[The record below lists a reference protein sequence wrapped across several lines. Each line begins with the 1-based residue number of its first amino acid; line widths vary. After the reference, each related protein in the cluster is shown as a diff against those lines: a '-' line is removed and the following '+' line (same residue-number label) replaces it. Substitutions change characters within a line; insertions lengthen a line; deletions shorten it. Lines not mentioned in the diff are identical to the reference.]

1 MNLKPGLYIVSTP
14 IGNLNDITLRALDV
28 LKSSDI
34 IFCEDTRVSNKLLV
48 KHQIK
53 ASLKVYNDNSDLSSR
68 NSIKR
73 LIEEGKII
81 SLISDAGTPLISDPG
96 YKLVRDLKTYGL
108 YVDVIPGP
116 CAAIAALT
124 LSGMPTDKFYFSGFL
139 PKTREGKLKIFNS
152 LSSMNCTLVFYE
164 TALRLVPTLEIA
176 AEVLGNRQANVA
188 RELTKLYQESTTAK
202 LSELIDHYKST
213 PPKGEIVFSIQ
224 GEESLVISIDTIREH
239 ISILI
244 AQGLSAKSVSDKLFA
259 QYSESFSRK
268 DIYKMTNEIKEN
280 LLDKK

>member
-53 ASLKVYNDNSDLSSR
+53 ASLKVYNDNSDISSR
-68 NSIKR
+68 NNIKK

-96 YKLVRDLKTYGL
+96 YKLVRDLKGCGL

-124 LSGMPTDKFYFSGFL
+124 LSGLPTDKFYFAGFL
-139 PKTREGKLKIFNS
+139 PKTREGKLKTFNA
-152 LSSMNCTLVFYE
+152 LSSMDCTLIFYE
-164 TALRLVPTLEIA
+164 TALRLLHTLEIA
-176 AEVLGNRQANVA
+176 LEALGNRQANVA
-188 RELTKLYQESTTAK
+188 REITKLYQESNTAN
-202 LSELIDHYKST
+202 LSELIDHYKLS
-213 PPKGEIVFSIQ
+213 PPKGEIVFSIYGQ
-224 GEESLVISIDTIREH
+224 EFGSVSVDKLRADIIG
-239 ISILI
+239 LI
-244 AQGLSAKSVSDKLFA
+244 AQGLSAKSVSDKMFA
-259 QYSESFSRK
+259 QYSECFSRK
-268 DIYKMTNEIKEN
+268 DIYKMTNEIKEESR
-280 LLDKK
+280 

>member
-68 NSIKR
+68 NNIKK
-73 LIEEGKII
+73 LIIEGKII

-96 YKLVRDLKTYGL
+96 YKLVRDLKSYGL
-108 YVDVIPGP
+108 SVDVIPGP

-124 LSGMPTDKFYFSGFL
+124 LSGLPTDKFYFAGFL
-139 PKTREGKLKIFNS
+139 PKTREGKVKIFNS
-152 LSSMNCTLVFYE
+152 LSRMNCTLIFYE
-164 TALRLVPTLEIA
+164 TSLRLLHTLEIA
-176 AEVLGNRQANVA
+176 LEILGNRQANVA
-188 RELTKLYQESTTAK
+188 RELTKLYQESNTTK
-202 LSELIDHYKST
+202 LSELIDHYKSSS
-213 PPKGEIVFSIQ
+213 PKGEVVFSIQ
-224 GEESLVISIDTIREH
+224 GEESLAISTDKLREN
-239 ISILI
+239 ISNLI
-244 AQGLSAKSVSDKLFA
+244 AQGLSAKSVSDKMFA
-259 QYSESFSRK
+259 QYSECFSRK
-268 DIYKMTNEIKEN
+268 DIYKITNEIKSGF
-280 LLDKK
+280 

>member
-68 NSIKR
+68 NNIKK
-73 LIEEGKII
+73 LIIEGKII

-96 YKLVRDLKTYGL
+96 YKLVRDLKSYGL
-108 YVDVIPGP
+108 SVDVIPGP

-124 LSGMPTDKFYFSGFL
+124 LSGLPTDKFYFAGFL
-139 PKTREGKLKIFNS
+139 PKTREGKVKIFNS
-152 LSSMNCTLVFYE
+152 LSRMNCTLIFYE
-164 TALRLVPTLEIA
+164 TSLRLLHTLEIA
-176 AEVLGNRQANVA
+176 LEILGNRQANVA
-188 RELTKLYQESTTAK
+188 RELTKLYQESNTTK
-202 LSELIDHYKST
+202 LSELIDHYKSS
-213 PPKGEIVFSIQ
+213 PPKGEVVFSIQ
-224 GEESLVISIDTIREH
+224 GEESLAISTDKLREN
-239 ISILI
+239 ISNLI
-244 AQGLSAKSVSDKLFA
+244 AQGLSAKSVSDKMFA
-259 QYSESFSRK
+259 QYSECFSRK
-268 DIYKMTNEIKEN
+268 DIYKITNEIKSGF
-280 LLDKK
+280 

>member
-68 NSIKR
+68 NNIKK
-73 LIEEGKII
+73 LIIEGKII

-96 YKLVRDLKTYGL
+96 YKLVRDLKSYGL
-108 YVDVIPGP
+108 LVDVIPGP

-124 LSGMPTDKFYFSGFL
+124 LSGLPTDKFYFAGFL
-139 PKTREGKLKIFNS
+139 PKTREGKLKMFNS
-152 LSSMNCTLVFYE
+152 LSRMNCTLIFYE
-164 TALRLVPTLEIA
+164 TSLRLVHTLEIA
-176 AEVLGNRQANVA
+176 LEILGNRQANVA
-188 RELTKLYQESTTAK
+188 RELTKLYQESNTAK
-202 LSELIDHYKST
+202 LSELINHDKLS
-213 PPKGEIVFSIQ
+213 PPKGELVFSIQ
-224 GEESLVISIDTIREH
+224 GEECLAISIDKLREN
-239 ISILI
+239 ISSLI
-244 AQGLSAKSVSDKLFA
+244 AQGLSAKSVSDKMFA
-259 QYSESFSRK
+259 QYSECFSRK
-268 DIYKMTNEIKEN
+268 DIYKITNEIKSGF
-280 LLDKK
+280 